1 MYKELDDNELLYMV
15 NDSTDNYDYLFLKY
29 KPIVFNICKEYE
41 IKGKELGYELD
52 DLIQIAY
59 LGLFNAIKS
68 YKEKKKV
75 LFYTYMTKC
84 IRNSLNNEF
93 RNQLTNKKVLLNIAL
108 SYDIP
113 ISNDRRTIIELI
125 PNKSSPDPVKFL
137 LDEMEEI
144 AYTKFLNSLPIETA
158 VTFEMKN
165 QDIKENDIARFLG
178 KDEKTI
184 KRYLRD
190 AKKAYDKARLKFQ
203 AL

>member
-1 MYKELDDNELLYMV
+1 MYRELDDNELLYMV

-29 KPIVFNICKEYE
+29 KPIVLNICKEYE

-52 DLIQIAY
+52 D
-59 LGLFNAIKS
+59 FIKT

-93 RNQLTNKKVLLNIAL
+93 RNQLTNKKVVLNIAL

-190 AKKAYDKARLKFQ
+190 AKKAYDKAKLKFQ

>member
-1 MYKELDDNELLYMV
+1 M
-15 NDSTDNYDYLFLKY
+15 
-29 KPIVFNICKEYE
+29 IRC
-41 IKGKELGYELD
+41 IK
-52 DLIQIAY
+52 
-59 LGLFNAIKS
+59 
-68 YKEKKKV
+68 
-75 LFYTYMTKC
+75 
-84 IRNSLNNEF
+84 NSLNNEF
-93 RNQLTNKKVLLNIAL
+93 RNQLTNKKVVLNIAL

-184 KRYLRD
+184 KKYLRD
-190 AKKAYDKARLKFQ
+190 AKKAYDKAKLKFQ
-203 AL
+203 SL

>member
-1 MYKELDDNELLYMV
+1 MYRELDDNELLYMV

-29 KPIVFNICKEYE
+29 KPIVLNICKEYE

-93 RNQLTNKKVLLNIAL
+93 RNQLTNKKVVLNIAL

-184 KRYLRD
+184 KKYLRD
-190 AKKAYDKARLKFQ
+190 AKKAYDKAKLKFQ
-203 AL
+203 SL